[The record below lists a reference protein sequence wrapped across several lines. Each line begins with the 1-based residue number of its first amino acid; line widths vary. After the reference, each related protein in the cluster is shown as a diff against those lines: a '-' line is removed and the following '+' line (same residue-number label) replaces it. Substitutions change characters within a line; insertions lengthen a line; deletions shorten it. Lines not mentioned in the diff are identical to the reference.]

1 MEQNNK
7 MTKSDL
13 IQLIADGQGHLPF
26 KDVEDSVNSILNQ
39 IVESLETGGRVEIR
53 GFGAF
58 TLHHRP
64 AKIGRNPKT
73 GESVRVSEKYVPFF
87 KPGKILSAKI
97 NSKINSG

>member
-7 MTKSDL
+7 ITKPDL
-13 IQLIADGQGHLPF
+13 IELIADRQGHLPF

-39 IVESLETGGRVEIR
+39 IAESLETGDRVEIR

-64 AKIGRNPKT
+64 ARMGRNPKT
-73 GESVRVSEKYVPFF
+73 GESVTVSEKYVPFF
-87 KPGKILSAKI
+87 KPGKILSAKV
-97 NSKINSG
+97 NTG

>member
-7 MTKSDL
+7 ITKSDL

-39 IVESLETGGRVEIR
+39 IAESLEAGDRVEIR

-64 AKIGRNPKT
+64 AKTGRNPKT
-73 GESVRVSEKYVPFF
+73 GESVTVPDKYVPFF
-87 KPGKILSAKI
+87 KPGKILSDKV
-97 NSKINSG
+97 NTR

>member
-7 MTKSDL
+7 ITKSDL

-39 IVESLETGGRVEIR
+39 IAESLETGDRVEIR

-73 GESVRVSEKYVPFF
+73 GESVRVADKYVPFF
-87 KPGKILSAKI
+87 KPGRILSDKV
-97 NSKINSG
+97 NTR